1 MIKTFIYSRV
11 SSQEQ
16 LSGGGLD
23 RQETDVREYVTR
35 NGLDQY
41 EIVAMVDRG
50 ISGYDGSN
58 MRDGELGKWYKDA

>member
-23 RQETDVREYVTR
+23 RQEQDIKNYIQN
-35 NGLDQY
+35 NGLDKH
-41 EIVAMVDRG
+41 EIVEMVD
-50 ISGYDGSN
+50 
-58 MRDGELGKWYKDA
+58 